1 MRNIAGLRVPR
12 DTSRLAARVGLLG
25 IACFVAAPLLLG
37 CVLLGCGEDEE
48 PIENEVVTPYQ
59 THAERALEFDAY
71 LQGLGIVW
79 NFDSDTAWL
88 FETKDG
94 QRRAKYAEFQ
104 DLTRE
109 GESPTTGRV
118 GQFEIFVRG
127 DGLAVRVDWAWEVY
141 WADDVFLRDIDEPA
155 YTLNP
160 SYTRQELRA
169 ERIVGGV
176 LLDGAVFTPF

>member
-1 MRNIAGLRVPR
+1 VHGLRR
-12 DTSRLAARVGLLG
+12 GAHYRLRA
-25 IACFVAAPLLLG
+25 VA
-37 CVLLGCGEDEE
+37 EDEE
-48 PIENEVVTPYQ
+48 PVEEDSPAPYQ
-59 THAERALEFDAY
+59 SHAERVLEFDRY

-79 NFDSDTAWL
+79 NFDTDTAWL

-109 GESPTTGRV
+109 GEPPTTGRV

-155 YTLNP
+155 FTLNP
-160 SYTRQELRA
+160 SYTRQEIHA

-176 LLDGAVFTPF
+176 LINGEVFTPF